1 MEVGRTWKYQD
12 IKENLEFVLKVEEH
26 LSYKGKQVAKIRRQD
41 RNAEYDYLTTSGPL
55 QLMLRHDD
63 TNGALDWSDDP
74 VPFSKAATVAIG
86 DKYEAVPRSY
96 TNPVTGGNFRWII
109 VIKKLQDLKVP
120 IGDLK
125 DVLRIDVKNVDTA
138 SGAEISKFKM
148 YFGKGIGTVKREGR
162 FISTS
167 FKQVLMSVN

>member
-1 MEVGRTWKYQD
+1 MEVGRSWKYKD
-12 IKENLEFVLKVEEH
+12 IKEHLEFVLKVEEH
-26 LSYKGKQVAKIRRQD
+26 LNYKGRQVAKVRRQD
-41 RNAEYDYLTTSGPL
+41 RNEEYDLLTTSGAL
-55 QLMLRHDD
+55 ELMLRHDD

-86 DKYEAVPRSY
+86 DKYEAVPKSY

-109 VIKKLQDLKVP
+109 VIKKLQNLKVP
-120 IGDLK
+120 FGDLK
-125 DVLRIDVKNVDTA
+125 DVLRIDIKNVDTA

-148 YFGKGIGTVKREGR
+148 YLGQGIGTVKREGR

-167 FKQVLMSVN
+167 FKQELISVN

>member
-1 MEVGRTWKYQD
+1 MTERCNPPV
-12 IKENLEFVLKVEEH
+12 NSSH
-26 LSYKGKQVAKIRRQD
+26 
-41 RNAEYDYLTTSGPL
+41 
-55 QLMLRHDD
+55 
-63 TNGALDWSDDP
+63 P

-86 DKYEAVPRSY
+86 DKYEAVPKSY

-120 IGDLK
+120 MGDLK
-125 DVLRIDVKNVDTA
+125 NVLRIDVKNVDTA

-148 YFGKGIGTVKREGR
+148 FFGLGTVKREGR

-167 FKQVLMSVN
+167 FKQKLISVN